1 MVIIK
6 VTDGIPVRLHGTKKR
21 GKSAVKFFHKCC
33 DCGLRHD
40 VTIKHD
46 GKSPHVD
53 ITFTRIKAVVKEEK
67 VIQPRTIR
75 SASQPAKPIK
85 KSKGSRKQK
94 KSGF

>member
-21 GKSAVKFFHKCC
+21 GKATVKFFHKCC

-40 VTIKHD
+40 VAIKHD

-53 ITFTRIKAVVKEEK
+53 ITFTRIKAAVKEEK
-67 VIQPRTIR
+67 VVQPRTTR
-75 SASQPAKPIK
+75 NTSRLAKTAK
-85 KSKGSRKQK
+85 K
-94 KSGF
+94 